1 VALVVGAGAILTTTV
16 VLPTILV
23 GWDVPDRFTLMR
35 RSQRMNN
42 CARSGFLVD
51 ATSPLT
57 VDPTDLQVEGL
68 PVVGCSRVRCGRCG
82 ALVRNAPG
90 LAFRT
95 RDDVAAP
102 QLAALYATP
111 DLTSSALLHQTRP
124 EWRLYLCKCARW
136 LETWRHACAEP
147 DPDDWDPDMPWRC
160 EGHPLISLPHDLDGV
175 VVASKDEL
183 RELAVRGFH
192 DVAPPRVRPADKVR
206 GEWLARLYVRL
217 SPGEAE
223 VVAAVAL
230 ASVEDPGPRT
240 RALALRF
247 LYHLPIDRGR
257 ARLLALIDGERSLF
271 AGVADEVTTISV
283 DKTLEHTIWRI
294 LAPLVGSEGRARD
307 LARAEAL
314 AGTASVA
321 IYDALARH
329 DSGWV
334 TSHGVELARAASDRI
349 EELFDSFS
357 QFPQG
362 VPIRALR
369 QRIQHELSTA

>member
-1 VALVVGAGAILTTTV
+1 
-16 VLPTILV
+16 
-23 GWDVPDRFTLMR
+23 
-35 RSQRMNN
+35 MNN
-42 CARSGFLVD
+42 CARNGFLVD

-57 VDPTDLQVEGL
+57 EDPTDLQVEGL
-68 PVVGCSRVRCGRCG
+68 PVVGCSRVRCDRCG

-90 LAFRT
+90 LAFKT

-102 QLAALYATP
+102 QLAALYASA

-136 LETWRHACAEP
+136 LETSHHGCAEP
-147 DPDDWDPDMPWRC
+147 DPDDGDPDMPWRC

-217 SPGEAE
+217 SPGDAE
-223 VVAAVAL
+223 VVAAVVL
-230 ASVEDPGPRT
+230 ASVEDPAPRT
-240 RALALRF
+240 RALALRV
-247 LYHLPIDRGR
+247 LYHLPLDQGR
-257 ARLLALIDGERSLF
+257 ARLLALMDGDRSLF

-321 IYDALARH
+321 IYDVLARH

-349 EELFDSFS
+349 QELFDSFA

-369 QRIQHELSTA
+369 ERIQQALSTA